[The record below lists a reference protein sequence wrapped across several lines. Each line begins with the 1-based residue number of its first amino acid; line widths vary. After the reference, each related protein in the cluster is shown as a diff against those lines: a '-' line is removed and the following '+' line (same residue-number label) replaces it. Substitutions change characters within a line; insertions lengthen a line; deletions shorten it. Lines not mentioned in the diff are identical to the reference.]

1 MYTSFVMYIVN
12 YFSIARKMPIKE
24 YNLAKILE
32 ELSLTQDEA
41 SVAML
46 LMFFIV
52 CVAFSHT
59 LHVYF
64 L

>member
-1 MYTSFVMYIVN
+1 MYTPFVMYIVN

-41 SVAML
+41 SVML
-46 LMFFIV
+46 LMF
-52 CVAFSHT
+52 
-59 LHVYF
+59 L
-64 L
+64 